1 MGEGFAVGICS
12 ISIICTTITGIGID
26 TCVTGIVREPF
37 MEEMEGKE
45 AGVILGKELI

>member
-1 MGEGFAVGICS
+1 MGEGSAVGICS
-12 ISIICTTITGIGID
+12 ICATGIGIGTGIG

-37 MEEMEGKE
+37 VEEMEGKE